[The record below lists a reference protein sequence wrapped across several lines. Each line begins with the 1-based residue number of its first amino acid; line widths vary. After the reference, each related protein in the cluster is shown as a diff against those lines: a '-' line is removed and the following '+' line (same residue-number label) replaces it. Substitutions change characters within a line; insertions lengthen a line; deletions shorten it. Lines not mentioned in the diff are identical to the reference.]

1 MQDEE
6 PVQLPVY
13 IGLTRPPTT
22 FGVPVIWFGI
32 LFTILG
38 MGLVGLPS
46 IRFKLFW
53 AIFIVGGGYLLGR
66 LLTEKD
72 PFWMHILRIKA
83 AKTPPIRNRLIW
95 KSNSY
100 RP

>member
-1 MQDEE
+1 MKQNE
-6 PVQLPVY
+6 PLSFPVY
-13 IGLTRPPTT
+13 QGLTRPPTT
-22 FGVPVIWFGI
+22 FGVPVVWFGI
-32 LFTILG
+32 LFTVLG

-46 IRFKLFW
+46 LRFKIFW
-53 AIFIVGGGYLLGR
+53 AVFIVGGGYLLGR

-72 PFWMHILRIKA
+72 HFWMHILHAKV
-83 AKTPPIRNRLIW
+83 AKTPPIRNRLLW